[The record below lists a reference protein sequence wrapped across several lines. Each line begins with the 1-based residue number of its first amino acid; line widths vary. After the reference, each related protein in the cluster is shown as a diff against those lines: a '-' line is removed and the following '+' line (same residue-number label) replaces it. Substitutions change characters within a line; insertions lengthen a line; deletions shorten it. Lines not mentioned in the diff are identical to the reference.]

1 VTLTRRT
8 LGAVAVLLA
17 ALACQ
22 PAAPSGFTLLFLGR
36 SPAASQGGL
45 SWAPDPER
53 SRLVGF
59 DGQLRLARVLSG
71 PRLGEPMAVA
81 ALGKDRLLVTE
92 RTGDAEVLDL
102 AGHVVR
108 EWTSPDPASLYAA
121 RGERIAAV
129 RSPYYIPQFAAEP
142 DSAPLIHLLDSLGR
156 PVRGLAKIHL
166 PDPPYLA
173 QLVNAGALAV
183 GAGGEMYF
191 APLVRDAILRYNP
204 DGTLRWTARRG
215 LYKEETDPHFLPAR
229 GREIPVAR
237 ALVNIALAIG
247 PDGRLY
253 VLGSADSNATRLRLD
268 VFDTATGAPV
278 LSRTL
283 AGTETAIAV
292 DRHGKI
298 LARDGDSLLAQGP
311 STGREPFGPAFAL
324 PDLAGDT
331 VRLADFAGKV
341 TLVNF
346 WASWCDPCRAE
357 FPHMADLYRAFGRA
371 DFAIVAISDDVDR
384 AKMLAFAKEFGPP
397 FPILVGGGAM
407 KGTYHYRGLPY
418 SVLLDRHGRVV
429 ERIFGFGGPSEFAD
443 LRATIAK
450 ELTAP

>member
-1 VTLTRRT
+1 M
-8 LGAVAVLLA
+8 LA
-17 ALACQ
+17 AFACR
-22 PAAPSGFTLLFLGR
+22 PAAPSGPTLLFLGR
-36 SPAASQGGL
+36 SPAAFQGGL
-45 SWAPDPER
+45 AWAPDPEH
-53 SRLVGF
+53 SRVVGF
-59 DGQLRLARVLSG
+59 DGQLRLARVLSS

-81 ALGKDRLLVTE
+81 ALGNDRLLVTE
-92 RTGDAEVLDL
+92 RLGDAVVLDT
-102 AGHVVR
+102 AGNVVR
-108 EWTSPDPASLYAA
+108 EWSSPDPASLYAA
-121 RGERIAAV
+121 AGDVIVAA

-142 DSAPLIHLLDSLGR
+142 DTAPLLHRLDSLGR
-156 PVRGLAKIHL
+156 PLRGLARIHL

-183 GAGGEMYF
+183 AQGGAIYF
-191 APLVRDAILRYNP
+191 APLVKDEIRKY
-204 DGTLRWTARRG
+204 DGDGNLLWTTRRG

-237 ALVNIALAIG
+237 TLVNIALALG

-268 VFDTATGAPV
+268 ALDTASGA
-278 LSRTL
+278 LLMSRPLTS
-283 AGTETAIAV
+283 GETAVAV
-292 DRHGKI
+292 D
-298 LARDGDSLLAQGP
+298 ARGWVMTRAADSLLAQAP
-311 STGREPFGPAFAL
+311 ATGREAFGPAFAL
-324 PDLAGDT
+324 ANLAGDT
-331 VRLADFAGKV
+331 VRLADFSGKV

-357 FPHMADLYRAFGRA
+357 FPHMAELYGAFARA
-371 DFAIVAISDDVDR
+371 DFAIAAISDDVDR
-384 AKMLAFAKEFGPP
+384 AKMLAFVREFRPP

-407 KGTYHYRGLPY
+407 KGAYHYRGLPY

-429 ERIFGFGGPSEFAD
+429 ERIFGFGGAREFAD

>member
-1 VTLTRRT
+1 LTRRT
-8 LGAVAVLLA
+8 LGAVTVLA
-17 ALACQ
+17 AFACR

-36 SPAASQGGL
+36 SPAARQGGL
-45 SWAPDPER
+45 AWAPDPER

-59 DGQLRLARVLSG
+59 DAQLRLARVLSS

-81 ALGKDRLLVTE
+81 ALGADRLLVTE
-92 RTGDAEVLDL
+92 RMGDAVVLDT
-102 AGHVVR
+102 AGRVVR
-108 EWTSPDPASLYAA
+108 EWSSPDPASLYAA
-121 RGERIAAV
+121 RGDVIAAA

-142 DSAPLIHLLDSLGR
+142 DSAPLIHVLDSLGK
-156 PVRGLAKIHL
+156 PARGLARIHL

-173 QLVNAGALAV
+173 QLVNAGALALGPG
-183 GAGGEMYF
+183 GAIYF
-191 APLVRDAILRYNP
+191 APLVKDEIRKYDAAGRL
-204 DGTLRWTARRG
+204 LWTARRG

-229 GREIPVAR
+229 GRDIPVAR
-237 ALVNIALAIG
+237 ALVNIALVLG

-268 VFDTATGAPV
+268 ALDTASGAIV

-283 AGTETAIAV
+283 AAGETAIAV
-292 DRHGKI
+292 DARGTL
-298 LARDGDSLLAQGP
+298 LARDAAELLAQGP
-311 STGREPFGPAFAL
+311 ATGREPFSPAFAL
-324 PDLAGDT
+324 PGLSGDT
-331 VRLADFAGKV
+331 VRSGDLAGKV

-357 FPHMADLYRAFGRA
+357 FPHMADLYTAFGRA

-384 AKMLAFAKEFGPP
+384 AKMVAFVREFRPP

>member
-1 VTLTRRT
+1 MTGRT
-8 LGAVAVLLA
+8 LGAAAFLLA
-17 ALACQ
+17 ALACR

-45 SWAPDPER
+45 AWAPDPER

-59 DGQLRLARVLSG
+59 DAQLRPARVLSS

-81 ALGKDRLLVTE
+81 ALGDDQLLVTE
-92 RTGDAEVLDL
+92 RTGDAVVLDL
-102 AGHVVR
+102 TGRVVR

-121 RGERIAAV
+121 RGDRIAAV

-142 DSAPLIHLLDSLGR
+142 DSAPLIHVLDSLGR

-191 APLVRDAILRYNP
+191 APLVRDEILRYEP
-204 DGTLRWTARRG
+204 DGGARWSVRRG
-215 LYKEETDPHFLPAR
+215 LYKEETDPHFLPAK

-237 ALVNIALAIG
+237 ALVNIAMTIG

-253 VLGSADSNATRLRLD
+253 VLGAADSNATRLRLD
-268 VFDTATGAPV
+268 AFDTATGAPL
-278 LSRTL
+278 LSRSL

-292 DRHGKI
+292 DARGKI
-298 LARDGDSLLAQGP
+298 VARDADSLLAERP
-311 STGREPFGPAFAL
+311 ATGREAFGPAFAL
-324 PDLAGDT
+324 PNLAGDT
-331 VRLADFAGKV
+331 VRLADLAGKV

-371 DFAIVAISDDVDR
+371 DFAIVAISDDVDHT
-384 AKMLAFAKEFGPP
+384 KMLAFVQEFRPP

-443 LRATIAK
+443 LRTTIAK
-450 ELTAP
+450 ELAAP

>member
-1 VTLTRRT
+1 MRRA
-8 LGAVAVLLA
+8 LGAVPLVLA
-17 ALACQ
+17 AFACR
-22 PAAPSGFTLLFLGR
+22 PAAPSGTTLLFLGR
-36 SPAASQGGL
+36 SPAAVQGGL
-45 SWAPDPER
+45 AWAPDPDR
-53 SRLVGF
+53 SRVVAF
-59 DGQLRLARVLSG
+59 DGQLRLVRALSS
-71 PRLGEPMAVA
+71 PRLGEPMSVA
-81 ALGKDRLLVTE
+81 ALGTDRLLVTE
-92 RTGDAEVLDL
+92 RLGDAVVLDTT
-102 AGHVVR
+102 GRVVR
-108 EWTSPDPASLYAA
+108 EWPSPDPASLYGAS
-121 RGERIAAV
+121 GDIIVAV

-142 DSAPLIHLLDSLGR
+142 VSAPLIHVLDSLGR
-156 PVRGLAKIHL
+156 PARGLATIHL

-173 QLVNAGALAV
+173 QLVNAGALAAGPG
-183 GAGGEMYF
+183 GAIYF
-191 APLVRDAILRYNP
+191 APLVRDEIRKYDASGRL
-204 DGTLRWTARRG
+204 LWTARRG

-237 ALVNIALAIG
+237 ALVNIALALG

-268 VFDTATGAPV
+268 ALDTATGAIV

-283 AGTETAIAV
+283 AGGETAIAV
-292 DRHGKI
+292 D
-298 LARDGDSLLAQGP
+298 ARGTVSMRDADTLLAQVPG
-311 STGREPFGPAFAL
+311 TGREPFGPPFAL
-324 PDLAGDT
+324 PGLGGDT

-357 FPHMADLYRAFGRA
+357 FPHMADLYRAFGRK
-371 DFAIVAISDDVDR
+371 DFAIAAISDDVDR
-384 AKMLAFAKEFGPP
+384 AKMQTFVHEFRPP

-418 SVLLDRHGRVV
+418 SVLLDRRGRVV
-429 ERIFGFGGPSEFAD
+429 ERLFGFGGAREFAD